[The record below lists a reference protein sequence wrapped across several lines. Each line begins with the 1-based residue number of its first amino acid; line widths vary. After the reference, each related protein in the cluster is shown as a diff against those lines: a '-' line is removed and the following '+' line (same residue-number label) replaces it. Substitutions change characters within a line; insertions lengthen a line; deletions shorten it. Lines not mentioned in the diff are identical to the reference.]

1 MYLTHE
7 ALLRIP
13 EGWSDQSMNVFR
25 LAGKNGMKDTSLV
38 VTRDYNTE
46 LQDVA
51 EYAKGFLDV
60 AGKQFSGFKLLAQGE
75 ASIDG
80 QPAYIIDYTWRSGG
94 TSLLRQRQA
103 FVRNGPMLIITLT
116 AMASDFMQHEPVW
129 VEFLSAMKLRKDEPL
144 PEPAPQAPAANDEA
158 VARAPTVAEPDYFY
172 ALSIRQRAL
181 HVVPQ
186 AIDLQK
192 AFNAVDV
199 EDGLWAFYAADGTPL
214 RAQMVEPN
222 RRGVFWSDPGTFE
235 LVPAGDGHGAL
246 PLDRVLNE
254 VREVKGPAPLN
265 TAVGVRESLERLAGK
280 AS

>member
-7 ALLRIP
+7 ALMRIP
-13 EGWSDQSMNVFR
+13 EGWSDQTMNVFR

-60 AGKQFSGFKLLAQGE
+60 AGKQFSGFKLLAQGD
-75 ASIDG
+75 ASIDS

-103 FVRNGPMLIITLT
+103 FVRNGPMLIIALT
-116 AMASDFMQHEPVW
+116 AMASEFMQHDPVW
-129 VEFLSAMKLRKDEPL
+129 VEFLSAFRLRKDEPQ
-144 PEPAPQAPAANDEA
+144 PERAPQAPAANDEV
-158 VARAPTVAEPDYFY
+158 VAPPPVAATPDYFY

-181 HVVPQ
+181 RVVPL
-186 AIDLQK
+186 ATDLQK

-199 EDGLWAFYAADGTPL
+199 EDGLWAFYAANGSPL
-214 RAQMVEPN
+214 RAHMVEPN

-235 LVPAGDGHGAL
+235 LVPAGDSHGAL
-246 PLDRVLNE
+246 PLDRILNE
-254 VREVKGPAPLN
+254 IREVKGPAPLN
-265 TAVGVRESLERLAGK
+265 SVVGVRESLERLVGN